1 MNQVN
6 AHKVGLVLGGL
17 LAIWHAIWVFMV
29 FMGLAEPLLDWI
41 LGLHFL
47 SLQYKVNPFNFLN
60 GLMLVIVTGII
71 GYVVGYICGW
81 LWNFAHRQVHNQ

>member
-17 LAIWHAIWVFMV
+17 LAIVHAIWVFMV
-29 FMGLAEPLLDWI
+29 FMGLAKPLLDWI

-47 SLQYKVNPFNFLN
+47 SLQYIVKPFNLLN
-60 GLMLVIVTGII
+60 GLMLVIITGII

-81 LWNFAHRQVHNQ
+81 LWNFVHREVHNQ